1 MKISSRILDPNGN
14 YEVKLYDADPWPN
27 PDDYLGNI
35 TFSGNNPNQIQTNY
49 IGTELL
55 QMFLNLNH
63 YETLFAWND
72 GVIIRIPGHSIKAAR
87 TPLKLLKAMD
97 VFFMIQQPLVFW
109 DLPKPQ
115 GLHTWVG
122 VDTDWF
128 SACNWDKNHV
138 PNYNNDVHIPNNVS
152 NMPIVSG
159 TGFVTGFDM
168 NNDGNINNLDETPGK
183 AYCKTLEIENGA
195 ELEIQAT
202 SGAQLNIQD

>member
-1 MKISSRILDPNGN
+1 
-14 YEVKLYDADPWPN
+14 
-27 PDDYLGNI
+27 
-35 TFSGNNPNQIQTNY
+35 
-49 IGTELL
+49 
-55 QMFLNLNH
+55 MFLNLNH
-63 YETLFAWND
+63 YETLFTWND
-72 GVIIRIPGHSIKAAR
+72 GVTTNPR
-87 TPLKLLKAMD
+87 TFNQSGTYTVEITQSNGC
-97 VFFMIQQPLVFW
+97 VFYDTTTISVLGP
-109 DLPKPQ
+109 PQ
-115 GLHTWVG
+115 TTGLHTWVG

-152 NMPIVSG
+152 NMPIISG

-183 AYCKTLEIENGA
+183 AYCNTLEIENGA